1 MKKVINT
8 VAQTVTFTFDG
19 CESVVFDSTKLSQ
32 ANRAYAVLHGMAARI
47 GDTAAISKSAENNFI
62 VTEEMRR
69 AEVLRMVA
77 FYEDAN
83 NADWETRKAAPRA
96 AAHNPAIAQL
106 AAKMGKSYEEALA
119 WFGAKLEAELAGM

>member
-1 MKKVINT
+1 MKKQINPT
-8 VAQTVTFTFDG
+8 ARSVTFTFEG
-19 CESVVFDSTKLSQ
+19 LEPVVFMAEKMSK
-32 ANRAYAVLHGMAARI
+32 ANYEYAALHGMAARI
-47 GDTAAISKSAENNFI
+47 GDAAAISKSAENNFI
-62 VTEEMRR
+62 VTEAMRR
-69 AEVLRMVA
+69 DEVLRMVA

>member
-1 MKKVINT
+1 MKKQISATTRTITFAFEGLEPVIFS
-8 VAQTVTFTFDG
+8 A
-19 CESVVFDSTKLSQ
+19 EKMSK
-32 ANRAYAVLHGMAARI
+32 ANYEYAALHGMAARI
-47 GDTAAISKSAENNFI
+47 GDNAAISKSAENNFT

-77 FYEDAN
+77 FYEDASN
-83 NADWETRKAAPRA
+83 EDWETRKAAPRA

-106 AAKMGKSYEEALA
+106 AAKMGKTYDEALA

>member
-1 MKKVINT
+1 MKKQINAERGVI
-8 VAQTVTFTFDG
+8 TFTFDG
-19 CESVVFDSTKLSQ
+19 CEPVVFDSAKLSQ

-47 GDTAAISKSAENNFI
+47 GDAAAISKSAENNFI
-62 VTEEMRR
+62 VTEAMRR
-69 AEVLRMVA
+69 DEVLRMVA

-106 AAKMGKSYEEALA
+106 AQKMGKSYEEALA